1 MTDGRPH
8 LRAVP
13 DPPPGGGP
21 AARPGARR
29 SPWRLLLA
37 GGLAVA
43 LLGWA
48 FTAQENRRLRVS
60 LHASRA
66 RLAEARAALEAYS
79 VHVDRARESAASL
92 RAEATS
98 LAGRLADLEILLAD
112 EPGSAPKPAEPAA
125 APPAEEPPAGR

>member
-13 DPPPGGGP
+13 DGPPPGATPERAG
-21 AARPGARR
+21 RRR

-60 LHASRA
+60 LEASRA
-66 RLAEARAALEAYS
+66 RLAEARAALDAYS
-79 VHVDRARESAASL
+79 AQVARAREGAARL
-92 RAEATS
+92 RGEATA
-98 LAGRLADLEILLAD
+98 LAGRLADLEVLLAD
-112 EPGSAPKPAEPAA
+112 EPGA
-125 APPAEEPPAGR
+125 APEPPSAAPAEESPAGP